1 MEHII
6 QAIIMGIIEGLT
18 EFLPVSST
26 GHMILTAYLLGLN
39 ENSEQVKTFEI
50 VVQLGAV
57 LAVVVLYWRKF
68 IDILKTIPDVFRG
81 NVKQGNGTTTPRRL
95 NILHIALAMLPAVVV
110 GLILHDVIKKYLFGP
125 QTVVY
130 SLVIGGLL
138 MIYAEW
144 RKGRT
149 AGEMSVDDITYKQA
163 FGIGL
168 FQCLALWPGF
178 SRSGSTI
185 SGGILLGVSHTAAAE
200 FTFLVS
206 VPVMF
211 GATGLDLYK
220 SAQYLSMDDFGFFAA
235 GFIAAFLVAIVAIK
249 TFLNLLKRLSLTVF
263 AIYRFV
269 LAIIFFIVLAS

>member
-1 MEHII
+1 MDII
-6 QAIIMGIIEGLT
+6 SAIIMGIIEGLT

-68 IDILKTIPDVFRG
+68 IDILMTIPDVFRG
-81 NVKQGNGTTTPRRL
+81 RVKQGNGISAPRRL

-110 GLILHDVIKKYLFGP
+110 GLLLHDVIKKYLFGP

-130 SLVIGGLL
+130 SLVVGGLL

-144 RKGRT
+144 RKGRS

-235 GFIAAFLVAIVAIK
+235 GFIAAFIVAMVAIK
-249 TFLNLLKRLSLTVF
+249 TFLSLLKRLSLTVF
-263 AIYRFV
+263 AVYRFV

>member
-1 MEHII
+1 MDII
-6 QAIIMGIIEGLT
+6 SAIIMGIVEGLT

-68 IDILKTIPDVFRG
+68 IDILMTIPDVFRG
-81 NVKQGNGTTTPRRL
+81 KVKQGNGINAPRRL

-110 GLILHDVIKKYLFGP
+110 GLLLHDVIKKYLFGP

-130 SLVIGGLL
+130 SLVVGGLL

-144 RKGRT
+144 RKGRS
-149 AGEMSVDDITYKQA
+149 AGEMTVDDITYKQA

-235 GFIAAFLVAIVAIK
+235 GFIAAFIVAMVAIK
-249 TFLNLLKRLSLTVF
+249 TFLSLLKRLSLTVF
-263 AIYRFV
+263 AVYRFV
-269 LAIIFFIVLAS
+269 IAIIFFIVLAS

>member
-1 MEHII
+1 MDII
-6 QAIIMGIIEGLT
+6 SAIIMGIIEGLT

-26 GHMILTAYLLGLN
+26 GHMILTAFLLGLD
-39 ENSEQVKTFEI
+39 ENSEQVKSFEI

-68 IDILKTIPDVFRG
+68 IDILMTIPDLFRG
-81 NVKQGNGTTTPRRL
+81 RLKQDNRPGAPHRL

-110 GLILHDVIKKYLFGP
+110 GLLLHDVIKKYLFGP

-130 SLVIGGLL
+130 SLVVGGLL

-144 RKGRT
+144 RKGRS
-149 AGEMSVDDITYKQA
+149 AGNMTVDDITYKQA

-185 SGGILLGVSHTAAAE
+185 SGGILLGVSHVAAAE

-211 GATGLDLYK
+211 GATGYDLYK
-220 SAQYLSMDDFGFFAA
+220 SAEFLSMDDFGFFAA
-235 GFIAAFLVAIVAIK
+235 GFITSFIVAMIAIK

-269 LAIIFFIVLAS
+269 LAIVFFILLAM

>member
-1 MEHII
+1 
-6 QAIIMGIIEGLT
+6 MGIIEGLT

-68 IDILKTIPDVFRG
+68 IDILMTIPDVFRG
-81 NVKQGNGTTTPRRL
+81 RVKQGNGIAAPRRL

-110 GLILHDVIKKYLFGP
+110 GLLLHDVIKKYLFGP

-130 SLVIGGLL
+130 SLVVGGLL

-144 RKGRT
+144 RKGRS
-149 AGEMSVDDITYKQA
+149 AGEMTVDDITYKQA

-235 GFIAAFLVAIVAIK
+235 GFIAAFIVAMVAIK
-249 TFLNLLKRLSLTVF
+249 TFLSLLKRLSLTVF
-263 AIYRFV
+263 AVYRFV
-269 LAIIFFIVLAS
+269 LAIVFFILLAS

>member
-1 MEHII
+1 MDII
-6 QAIIMGIIEGLT
+6 SAIIMGIIEGLT

-68 IDILKTIPDVFRG
+68 IDILMTIPDVFRG
-81 NVKQGNGTTTPRRL
+81 RVKQGNSINGPRRL

-110 GLILHDVIKKYLFGP
+110 GLLLHDVIKKYLFGP
-125 QTVVY
+125 ETVVY
-130 SLVIGGLL
+130 SLVVGGLL

-144 RKGRT
+144 RKGRS
-149 AGEMSVDDITYKQA
+149 AGEMTVDDITYKQA

-211 GATGLDLYK
+211 GATGLDLVK

-235 GFIAAFLVAIVAIK
+235 GFIAAFIVAMIAIK
-249 TFLNLLKRLSLTVF
+249 TFLSLLKRLSLTVF
-263 AIYRFV
+263 AVYRFV
-269 LAIIFFIVLAS
+269 LAIVFFILLTQ

>member
-1 MEHII
+1 MSII
-6 QAIIMGIIEGLT
+6 SAIIMGIIEGLT

-68 IDILKTIPDVFRG
+68 IDILMTIPDVFRG
-81 NVKQGNGTTTPRRL
+81 RVKQGNGINGPRRL

-110 GLILHDVIKKYLFGP
+110 GLLLHDVIKKYLFGP
-125 QTVVY
+125 ETVVY
-130 SLVIGGLL
+130 SLVVGGLL

-144 RKGRT
+144 RKGRS
-149 AGEMSVDDITYKQA
+149 AGEMTVDDITYKQA

-211 GATGLDLYK
+211 GATGLDLVK

-235 GFIAAFLVAIVAIK
+235 GFIAAFIVAMIAIK
-249 TFLNLLKRLSLTVF
+249 TFLSLLKRLSLTVF
-263 AIYRFV
+263 AVYRFV
-269 LAIIFFIVLAS
+269 LAIVFFILLTQ

>member
-1 MEHII
+1 MDII
-6 QAIIMGIIEGLT
+6 SAIIMGIIEGLT

-26 GHMILTAYLLGLN
+26 GHMILTSYLLGLDQN
-39 ENSEQVKTFEI
+39 AEQVKTFEI

-68 IDILKTIPDVFRG
+68 IDILMTIPDLF
-81 NVKQGNGTTTPRRL
+81 NGRLKSKNGIAPQRRL
-95 NILHIALAMLPAVVV
+95 NILHIILAMLPAVVV
-110 GLILHDVIKKYLFGP
+110 GLILHDFIKEHLFGP
-125 QTVVY
+125 MTVVY
-130 SLVIGGLL
+130 SLVVGGLL

-144 RKGRT
+144 RKGRS
-149 AGEMSVDDITYKQA
+149 AGNMTVDDITYKQA
-163 FGIGL
+163 FGVGL

-185 SGGILLGVSHTAAAE
+185 SGGLLLGISHTAAAE

-211 GATGLDLYK
+211 GATGLDLVK

-235 GFIAAFLVAIVAIK
+235 GFIAAFLVALVAIK
-249 TFLNLLKRLSLTVF
+249 TFLNLLKRLPLYVF
-263 AIYRFV
+263 AYYRFA
-269 LAIIFFIVLAS
+269 LAIIFFILLTR